1 MAPPPTLTETYT
13 LTWTHARFKRA
24 GLHAL
29 ESGLWDA
36 KSKLFFSFFK
46 LPSSQSVRCFLKKK
60 MESLSEIIS
69 RKIREIRD
77 AMMGPVVD
85 QNNDEVVFIC
95 EYKPMMA
102 PNTQVVKQNND
113 ENDDEEVIFIRE
125 YKPLVIRIYSDEED
139 AAIANSPV

>member
-1 MAPPPTLTETYT
+1 
-13 LTWTHARFKRA
+13 
-24 GLHAL
+24 
-29 ESGLWDA
+29 
-36 KSKLFFSFFK
+36 
-46 LPSSQSVRCFLKKK
+46 
-60 MESLSEIIS
+60 MESISEIIS

>member
-1 MAPPPTLTETYT
+1 
-13 LTWTHARFKRA
+13 
-24 GLHAL
+24 
-29 ESGLWDA
+29 
-36 KSKLFFSFFK
+36 
-46 LPSSQSVRCFLKKK
+46 

-77 AMMGPVVD
+77 AMMGPDVD